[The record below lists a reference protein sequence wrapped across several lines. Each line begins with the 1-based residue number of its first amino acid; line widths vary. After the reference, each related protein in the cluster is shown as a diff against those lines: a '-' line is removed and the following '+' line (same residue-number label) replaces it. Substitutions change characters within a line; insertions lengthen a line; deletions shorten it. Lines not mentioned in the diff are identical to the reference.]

1 MPERSSGRRFALTG
15 VSTVALQTVKGNQL
29 PNAPRNKIAL
39 NGNYT
44 FVFDKGSLTLSAT
57 GIWRDQQYGA
67 IFKEPYNVAPSWSQV
82 DLRATW
88 KAPDDKYEIIL
99 YGRNV
104 FNTVGYEAAA
114 GGGIISTNRLSRPT
128 PRTICTAS
136 IRRLPTGSRCT
147 TNSSSRIRPEKNN
160 FGRAG
165 PAGASRSSKSL
176 TGLGISCRPS
186 RYATRSIQTG
196 NRPSCNGV
204 MHARTAVDDLRPP
217 CSRLA
222 DLQQVVST

>member
-1 MPERSSGRRFALTG
+1 
-15 VSTVALQTVKGNQL
+15 VKGNPL
-29 PNAPRNKIAL
+29 PNAPRNKVAL

-44 FVFDKGSLTLSAT
+44 FVFDPGSLTLSVT

-114 GGGIISTNRLSRPT
+114 GGGIIST
-128 PRTICTAS
+128 
-136 IRRLPTGSRCT
+136 
-147 TNSSSRIRPEKNN
+147 
-160 FGRAG
+160 G
-165 PAGASRSSKSL
+165 PNTL
-176 TGLGISCRPS
+176 TGTTAYTQNNLYGINPP
-186 RYATRSIQTG
+186 ATYGIE
-196 NRPSCNGV
+196 V
-204 MHARTAVDDLRPP
+204 HYKFF
-217 CSRLA
+217 
-222 DLQQVVST
+222 